1 MSVKNTNYPNI
12 KYDNEYIYV
21 QIPNPNEGNKDD
33 LMYFYS
39 LTYFDLVDLD
49 PEIYINNVSG
59 ERQTGGYFQDI
70 NKLYIPYKYFVYLME
85 YNPISL
91 MVKNVSLVRQ
101 NVMTNMVLRNT
112 TNQSSLQNTGQ
123 NGFNFKIKIP
133 EFNEFSKYFTNKTLN
148 LNQNARDV
156 PNVENERDV
165 PNVENERDVSNVE
178 NERDVPNAE
187 NARDV
192 PNVENERDVP
202 NAENAR
208 DVPNVEN
215 ERDVPNSENTRDVP
229 NAENTR
235 DVLNAEDKQKSSKPV
250 EQTSTDTAKPT
261 EQNAFEPLNDNE
273 TSEIN
278 KHTNIL
284 LKFSAVNNKLKI
296 KSMTDVMKE
305 RNYEI
310 DIDITPQLLKYTE
323 IENLFEIK
331 KLQDLNNIYLDE
343 IYFINDKIIVLKGIN
358 SVELEQ
364 QHELR
369 HTINLQNEL
378 QYFQNT
384 YYYKQ
389 YTETK

>member
-1 MSVKNTNYPNI
+1 VE
-12 KYDNEYIYV
+12 NE
-21 QIPNPNEGNKDD
+21 
-33 LMYFYS
+33 
-39 LTYFDLVDLD
+39 
-49 PEIYINNVSG
+49 
-59 ERQTGGYFQDI
+59 
-70 NKLYIPYKYFVYLME
+70 
-85 YNPISL
+85 
-91 MVKNVSLVRQ
+91 
-101 NVMTNMVLRNT
+101 
-112 TNQSSLQNTGQ
+112 
-123 NGFNFKIKIP
+123 
-133 EFNEFSKYFTNKTLN
+133 
-148 LNQNARDV
+148 RDV

-165 PNVENERDVSNVE
+165 PNVENERDV
-178 NERDVPNAE
+178 
-187 NARDV
+187 
-192 PNVENERDVP
+192 
-202 NAENAR
+202 
-208 DVPNVEN
+208 
-215 ERDVPNSENTRDVP
+215 PNS
-229 NAENTR
+229 ENTR
-235 DVLNAEDKQKSSKPV
+235 DVLNAEDKQKSLKPV

-261 EQNAFEPLNDNE
+261 EQNTFEPLNDNE

-323 IENLFEIK
+323 IEKLFEIK